1 MDYSCQRGL
10 PIDPA
15 DLRKGFYT
23 SGNNKFKGK
32 MYSLYK
38 WQWKIMR
45 GDESLTNIY

>member
-23 SGNNKFKGK
+23 SDKNKFRDK
-32 MYSLYK
+32 MFSFYK
-38 WQWKIMR
+38 WQWKEIR
-45 GDESLTNIY
+45 GDRSLIHTY